1 MGAPRRS
8 LGGVVTSP
16 GPEKADEELL
26 ERFKEGDAR
35 AFETLLQRYRAPI
48 YNFILRSVR
57 DRERAA
63 DLTQDTFLKVVQ
75 RADSFR
81 GGSKLS
87 TWIYA
92 IARNL
97 CIDHGRRMK
106 FRRHKSLDAPMK
118 QSDEKS
124 SPMVDR
130 VASEAPVTDRDAI
143 AKELQIHIAEAVE
156 ELPDEQ
162 REVFLLRQV
171 QGLPFKDIAEVVGV
185 SENTVKSRM
194 RYALE
199 RLQGAL
205 SEYQDYVRELSA

>member
-1 MGAPRRS
+1 MN
-8 LGGVVTSP
+8 
-16 GPEKADEELL
+16 GPATIPDETLL
-26 ERFKEGDAR
+26 ERFQAGDTR
-35 AFETLLQRYRAPI
+35 AFEELLQRYRGPI
-48 YNFILRSVR
+48 FNFVLRSVR

-63 DLTQDTFLKVVQ
+63 DLTQETFLRVVQ

-97 CIDHGRRMK
+97 CIDHGRRMV
-106 FRRHKSLDAPMK
+106 FRRHRSLDAPLK
-118 QSDEKS
+118 GSEEKS

-130 VASEAPVTDRDAI
+130 IPSREPETDRDAI
-143 AKELQIHIAEAVE
+143 GRQLQAQIAAAVE
-156 ELPDEQ
+156 ELPDDQ

-171 QGLPFKDIAEVVGV
+171 QGMAFKDIAEVVGV

-205 SEYQDYVRELSA
+205 AEYQDYVRELSA

>member
-1 MGAPRRS
+1 MS
-8 LGGVVTSP
+8 DF
-16 GPEKADEELL
+16 PETTDEALL
-26 ERFKEGDAR
+26 ERFQAGDTR
-35 AFETLLQRYRAPI
+35 AFEELLGRYRGPI

-63 DLTQDTFLKVVQ
+63 DLTQETFLRVVQ

-97 CIDHGRRMK
+97 CIDHGRRMV
-106 FRRHKSLDAPMK
+106 FRRHRSLDAPMK
-118 QSDEKS
+118 AGEEKS

-130 VASEAPVTDRDAI
+130 VASAEPVTDRDAI
-143 AKELQIHIAEAVE
+143 AEQLQLQIAEAVE
-156 ELPDEQ
+156 ELPEDQ

-171 QGLPFKDIAEVVGV
+171 QGMAFKDIAELVGV

-205 SEYQDYVRELSA
+205 AEYQDYVKELSA

>member
-1 MGAPRRS
+1 MGGSVPPLWRSVSDSAPKP
-8 LGGVVTSP
+8 T
-16 GPEKADEELL
+16 DEELL
-26 ERFKEGDAR
+26 EQFRSGDAK
-35 AFETLLQRYRAPI
+35 AFEELLNRYRGSI

-63 DLTQDTFLKVVQ
+63 DLTQETFLRVVQ

-87 TWIYA
+87 TWIFA

-97 CIDHGRRMK
+97 CIDHGRRMV
-106 FRRHKSLDAPMK
+106 FRRHRSLDAPVR
-118 QSDEKS
+118 SSEEKG

-130 VASEAPVTDRDAI
+130 VPSSGPVTDRDAI
-143 AKELQIHIAEAVE
+143 AKELQKRIAEAVE
-156 ELPDEQ
+156 ELPEDQ

-171 QGLPFKDIAEVVGV
+171 QGMPFKDIAEVVGV

-205 SEYQDYVRELSA
+205 AEYQDYVRELSA

>member
-1 MGAPRRS
+1 MGAPAPR
-8 LGGVVTSP
+8 LWGVVSSESEEP
-16 GPEKADEELL
+16 ADEELL
-26 ERFKEGDAR
+26 ERFKTGDAR
-35 AFETLLQRYRAPI
+35 AFETLLGRYRAPI

-63 DLTQDTFLKVVQ
+63 DLTQETFLKVVQ

-97 CIDHGRRMK
+97 CIDHSRRMV
-106 FRRHKSLDAPMK
+106 FRRHKSLDAPIK
-118 QSDEKS
+118 KSEEKS

-130 VASEAPVTDRDAI
+130 VPSPGPVTDRDAI
-143 AKELQIHIAEAVE
+143 AKELQIHIAQAVE

-162 REVFLLRQV
+162 REVFVLRQV